1 MVRNRRRLGY
11 LFLLFAV
18 AALLLGMKVRFGN
31 SPARPVPAIPA
42 LLQAFNKYP
51 VVALGEG
58 HWSQQAGDFYL
69 ALARTPGFAE
79 RVNVVVLECANSLYQ
94 PVLDRYM
101 NGEEVA
107 PQELSQVWRNTTKVV
122 SWDSPI
128 YEHLIRGLHD
138 VNLKLPASRRI
149 RVLAGDAPIDWSRV
163 KTRADWESALQGEDF
178 FVSLIERE
186 VLAKNQKALLIMGV
200 NHVTHGGNWF
210 GKDDVTSLLEKH
222 KHPVYVAL
230 LWGVPGNTDPAVT
243 AGPIPSLTELDG
255 TKLGDAKISGRPV
268 EDLADAYVYLGRSE
282 QVAFPDWTALQSDK
296 TYWAELQ
303 RRHQIQ
309 FGCALDVNRW
319 NARGKPC
326 P

>member
-1 MVRNRRRLGY
+1 MGPNRRRVGS
-11 LFLLFAV
+11 LLLISAAV
-18 AALLLGMKVRFGN
+18 LLLGMKLRFGN
-31 SPARPVPAIPA
+31 GPAQPVPAIPA
-42 LLQAFNKYP
+42 LLQAFDKYP

-58 HWSQQAGDFYL
+58 HWSRQAGDFYV
-69 ALARTPGFAE
+69 ALVRTPGFAE

-94 PVLDRYM
+94 PLLDRYM
-101 NGEEVA
+101 NGEEVG

-122 SWDSPI
+122 SWESPI
-128 YEHLIRGLHD
+128 YQNLIRELHE

-163 KTRADWESALQGEDF
+163 KNHADWESALQGEEF
-178 FVSLIERE
+178 TVSLIERE
-186 VLAKNQKALLIMGV
+186 VLAKNQKALLVMGA

-230 LWGVPGNTDPAVT
+230 LWGVPGNNDPGVT
-243 AGPIPSLTELDG
+243 RGPTPSLIALDG
-255 TKLGDAKISGRPV
+255 TKLGAAKIAGRPAD
-268 EDLADAYVYLGRSE
+268 DLADAYIYLGRTE
-282 QVAFPDWTALQSDK
+282 QVASPDWTALQSDK
-296 TYWAELQ
+296 SYWAELQ

-309 FGCALDVNRW
+309 FGCSLDISRW
-319 NARGKPC
+319 NRREKPC

>member
-1 MVRNRRRLGY
+1 MT
-11 LFLLFAV
+11 
-18 AALLLGMKVRFGN
+18 
-31 SPARPVPAIPA
+31 AIPA
-42 LLQAFNKYP
+42 VLKAFDKYP

-69 ALARTPGFAE
+69 ALARTPGFADQ
-79 RVNVVVLECANSLYQ
+79 VNAVVLECGNSLYQ
-94 PVLDRYM
+94 PILDRYM
-101 NGEEVA
+101 NGEDVA

-122 SWDSPI
+122 SWESPI
-128 YEHLIRGLHD
+128 YENLIRGLHD

-163 KTRADWESALQGEDF
+163 KTHADWESALEGEEF
-178 FVSLIERE
+178 FASLIERE

-230 LWGVPGNTDPAVT
+230 LWGVPGSSDPALQ
-243 AGPIPSLTELDG
+243 AGPVPSLTELDG
-255 TKLGDAKISGRPV
+255 TRLGSARISGRQAD
-268 EDLADAYVYLGRSE
+268 DLADAYIYLGRAE
-282 QVAFPDWTALQSDK
+282 QIARPDWAALRNDQA
-296 TYWAELQ
+296 YWAELQ
-303 RRHQIQ
+303 RRHQVQ
-309 FGCALDVNRW
+309 FGCALDISRW
-319 NARGKPC
+319 NARAKPC